1 MFLLGQHSFHPFF
14 LAFQAVYSAGKQVS
28 KLMYN
33 IRRERRCELI
43 EEGMRMADLKR
54 WRALDQL
61 DYQNFPNE
69 AYCVSG
75 MNLWE
80 SEELADFA
88 EGALKGEGEPG
99 VDGPNISGK
108 TNSGKYL
115 CPYRANSNHYLYNR
129 GYKWCEA
136 HYLSPIGIKNFRQT
150 ASNLEDLATS
160 VIYQNPGWPTE
171 LNATPIGV
179 PAQN

>member
-1 MFLLGQHSFHPFF
+1 
-14 LAFQAVYSAGKQVS
+14 
-28 KLMYN
+28 MYN

-61 DYQNFPNE
+61 DYKNFPNE
-69 AYCVSG
+69 AYRVSG

-80 SEELADFA
+80 SEELSDFA
-88 EGALKGEGEPG
+88 EGALKGEGE
-99 VDGPNISGK
+99 VEGPNVSGK
-108 TNSGKYL
+108 ANSGKYL

-150 ASNLEDLATS
+150 ASNLEDLSTS
-160 VIYQNPGWPTE
+160 VIYQNPGWATE
-171 LNATPIGV
+171 VDATPIGV

>member
-1 MFLLGQHSFHPFF
+1 
-14 LAFQAVYSAGKQVS
+14 
-28 KLMYN
+28 MYN

-61 DYQNFPNE
+61 NYENFPGE
-69 AYCVSG
+69 AYRVSG

-88 EGALKGEGEPG
+88 EGALKGEGE

-136 HYLSPIGIKNFRQT
+136 HYLSPIGAKNFRQT
-150 ASNLEDLATS
+150 ASNLEDMSTS
-160 VIYQNPGWPTE
+160 VIYQNPGWSKE
-171 LNATPIGV
+171 VDATPINV

>member
-1 MFLLGQHSFHPFF
+1 
-14 LAFQAVYSAGKQVS
+14 
-28 KLMYN
+28 MYN

-69 AYCVSG
+69 AYRVSG

-108 TNSGKYL
+108 TN
-115 CPYRANSNHYLYNR
+115 
-129 GYKWCEA
+129 
-136 HYLSPIGIKNFRQT
+136 
-150 ASNLEDLATS
+150 
-160 VIYQNPGWPTE
+160 
-171 LNATPIGV
+171 
-179 PAQN
+179 